1 MPAGVRVAIVDD
13 EAAVLKTLS
22 RLLRLAD
29 YEVASY
35 SSGEEL
41 LASLQAFRPDCV
53 ILDVH
58 MPRLSGFDVQSRLR
72 SSHPGLPALFIT
84 ASDDPSLDRAASEAG
99 ASGCS
104 ESPSRATS
112 SSRRSRPRFAPG
124 GLRHEAPRGHARP
137 A

>member
-1 MPAGVRVAIVDD
+1 MALG
-13 EAAVLKTLS
+13 

-29 YEVASY
+29 YKVAAY
-35 SSGEEL
+35 SSGEEF
-41 LASLQAFRPDCV
+41 LASLDAVQPDCV

-99 ASGCS
+99 GVRLLRKPFPSDELLGAVETALRTRGSAS
-104 ESPSRATS
+104 
-112 SSRRSRPRFAPG
+112 
-124 GLRHEAPRGHARP
+124 
-137 A
+137 

>member
-1 MPAGVRVAIVDD
+1 MAAGARVAIVDD

-29 YEVASY
+29 YQVASY

-41 LASLQAFRPDCV
+41 LASLEAFRPDCV

-99 ASGCS
+99 GVRLLRKPFPNDELLGAVETALRTRGSAS
-104 ESPSRATS
+104 
-112 SSRRSRPRFAPG
+112 
-124 GLRHEAPRGHARP
+124 
-137 A
+137 